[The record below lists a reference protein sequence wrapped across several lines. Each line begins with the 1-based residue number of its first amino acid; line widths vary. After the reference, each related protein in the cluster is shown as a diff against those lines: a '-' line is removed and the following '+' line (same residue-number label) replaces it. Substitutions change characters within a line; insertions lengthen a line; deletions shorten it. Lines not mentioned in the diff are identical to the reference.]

1 MNSPTTYRNKLNS
14 GNKTNKPFQNESWNE
29 VYRERFMKFES
40 EKNKKIREQQ
50 RLKKE
55 KAEQEEKEILD
66 NLKSNTKVVSSKEAE
81 EYGRKM
87 YNEAT
92 KRNIKKK
99 ISSNKKQAD
108 TTNTTKKKNMN
119 NSIGDYADDIT
130 IDESGNIN
138 YRFIVSLLF

>member
-1 MNSPTTYRNKLNS
+1 
-14 GNKTNKPFQNESWNE
+14 
-29 VYRERFMKFES
+29 
-40 EKNKKIREQQ
+40 
-50 RLKKE
+50 
-55 KAEQEEKEILD
+55 
-66 NLKSNTKVVSSKEAE
+66 
-81 EYGRKM
+81 M

>member
-14 GNKTNKPFQNESWNE
+14 GNKTKSWNE

>member
-66 NLKSNTKVVSSKEAE
+66 
-81 EYGRKM
+81 
-87 YNEAT
+87 
-92 KRNIKKK
+92 KK
-99 ISSNKKQAD
+99 
-108 TTNTTKKKNMN
+108 
-119 NSIGDYADDIT
+119 
-130 IDESGNIN
+130 
-138 YRFIVSLLF
+138 